1 MPRIQLGLG
10 RRDTRD
16 GPYKTLTS
24 RVRNVRARGW
34 DSYAVMTSLAKLRH
48 LRVVGFAVGAVAVA
62 GAAVL
67 VTASAAGLNVGFRS
81 SAPQPAQAGA
91 ASIDQ
96 ANASAVCNDFLS
108 HLSSDLGKS
117 QSQVSSAIQKAIG
130 ETLADEV
137 KNKDITQAQ
146 ADTIKQ
152 KLAATQTPCTLAG
165 NLGKKP
171 APATGPATAPIAA
184 YTQQLISAAAS
195 ALAISDAQLK
205 TDLASGMTLSQVAAA
220 QKPPVTEAQFRTG
233 LIAKLK
239 PLLDTAVTNKK
250 LTSAQEQTIIQRL
263 QTGPIP
269 FWSTPM
275 RRPKPAAPASPATS
289 TT

>member
-1 MPRIQLGLG
+1 
-10 RRDTRD
+10 
-16 GPYKTLTS
+16 
-24 RVRNVRARGW
+24 
-34 DSYAVMTSLAKLRH
+34 MTSLAKLRH
-48 LRVVGFAVGAVAVA
+48 LRVLGFALGAVAVA

-67 VTASAAGLNVGFRS
+67 VTASAAGLNVGFR
-81 SAPQPAQAGA
+81 PA
-91 ASIDQ
+91 ASQHLDQ
-96 ANASAVCNDFLS
+96 AATASVSQRASASAVCSAFIS

-117 QSQVSSAIQKAIG
+117 QAQVNAAIQKAIG

-152 KLAATQTPCTLAG
+152 KLAGTQTPCALAG

-171 APATGPATAPIAA
+171 APGAGAGASTGA
-184 YTQQLISAAAS
+184 YMQQLVSAAAS
-195 ALAISDAQLK
+195 ALGITDAQLK
-205 TDLASGMTLSQVAAA
+205 TDLAGGMTLSQVAAA
-220 QKPPVTEAQFRTG
+220 QKPPVTEAQFRTN

-250 LTSAQEQTIIQRL
+250 LTAAQEQTILQRL

-275 RRPKPAAPASPATS
+275 RRPKASAPASPATS
-289 TT
+289 TN

>member
-1 MPRIQLGLG
+1 
-10 RRDTRD
+10 
-16 GPYKTLTS
+16 
-24 RVRNVRARGW
+24 
-34 DSYAVMTSLAKLRH
+34 MTSLAKPRH
-48 LRVVGFAVGAVAVA
+48 LRVLGFAVGAVAVA

-81 SAPQPAQAGA
+81 SAPQPAQAGT
-91 ASIDQ
+91 ASI
-96 ANASAVCNDFLS
+96 NEASASTVCNDFLS

-117 QSQVSSAIQKAIG
+117 QAQVSAAIQKAIG

-152 KLAATQTPCTLAG
+152 KLAGQPPCTLAG

-171 APATGPATAPIAA
+171 APGAAAPTIGA
-184 YTQQLISAAAS
+184 YTSQLVSAAAS
-195 ALAISDAQLK
+195 ALGISDATLK
-205 TDLASGMTLSQVAAA
+205 TDLANGMNLSQIAAA
-220 QKPPVTEAQFRTG
+220 EKPPVTETQFRSS

-250 LTSAQEQTIIQRL
+250 LTSAQEQAILQRL

-275 RRPKPAAPASPATS
+275 RRPKAAAPASPATS

>member
-1 MPRIQLGLG
+1 
-10 RRDTRD
+10 
-16 GPYKTLTS
+16 
-24 RVRNVRARGW
+24 
-34 DSYAVMTSLAKLRH
+34 MTSLAKLRH
-48 LRVVGFAVGAVAVA
+48 LRVFGFALGAVAVV

-67 VTASAAGLNVGFRS
+67 VTASAAGLNVGFR
-81 SAPQPAQAGA
+81 PA
-91 ASIDQ
+91 ASQHLDQ
-96 ANASAVCNDFLS
+96 AATASVSQQASTSAVCNAFIS

-117 QSQVSSAIQKAIG
+117 QAQVNAAIQKAIG

-152 KLAATQTPCTLAG
+152 KLAGTQKPCALAG

-171 APATGPATAPIAA
+171 APGAGAGAGTGA
-184 YTQQLISAAAS
+184 YMQQLVSAAAS
-195 ALAISDAQLK
+195 ALGITDAQLK
-205 TDLASGMTLSQVAAA
+205 TDLAGGMTLSQVAAA
-220 QKPPVTEAQFRTG
+220 QKPPVTEAQFRTN

-250 LTSAQEQTIIQRL
+250 LTATQEQTILQRL

-275 RRPKPAAPASPATS
+275 RRPKASAPASPATS
-289 TT
+289 TN